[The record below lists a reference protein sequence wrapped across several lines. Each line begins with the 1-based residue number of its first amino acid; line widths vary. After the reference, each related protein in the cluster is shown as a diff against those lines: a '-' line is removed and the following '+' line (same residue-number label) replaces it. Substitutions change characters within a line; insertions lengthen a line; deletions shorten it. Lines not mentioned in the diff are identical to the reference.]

1 MEEIIFENEVG
12 VSDDFEA
19 DVIYRRDKSGKLVR
33 ITVPD
38 DIKEVETDGTY
49 N

>member
-12 VSDDFEA
+12 VSDDFDA
-19 DVIYRRDKSGKLVR
+19 DVIYRRDKRGKLVR
-33 ITVPD
+33 IKAPD
-38 DIKEVETDGTY
+38 DIEEVDADGTD